1 MHAPSQG
8 ASAFACKPQQVMP
21 QRELWHFLFFLG
33 GGRMLLRLRLCLKR
47 YGGLA
52 YRCIA
57 ECHKAYVAHMW
68 QHPRSRVIT
77 KACSARVFPAIC
89 AERAKLYP
97 GLSCFAFTLCLLRG
111 RQNEYCIFSV

>member
-21 QRELWHFLFFLG
+21 QRELWHFLFTG
-33 GGRMLLRLRLCLKR
+33 DGPMLLRLRLCLKR
-47 YGGLA
+47 NGRMA

-57 ECHKAYVAHMW
+57 ESHKAYVAHMW
-68 QHPRSRVIT
+68 QHPCSRVIT

-89 AERAKLYP
+89 AERVNLYA
-97 GLSCFAFTLCLLRG
+97 GLSCFAFTSCLLRG
-111 RQNEYCIFSV
+111 RQNEYCIFPV

>member
-21 QRELWHFLFFLG
+21 QRELWHFLFFWG

-47 YGGLA
+47 YGRLA

-57 ECHKAYVAHMW
+57 ESHKAYVAASML
-68 QHPRSRVIT
+68 SRDH
-77 KACSARVFPAIC
+77 KGLLC
-89 AERAKLYP
+89 AGVSRN
-97 GLSCFAFTLCLLRG
+97 LC
-111 RQNEYCIFSV
+111 